1 MYLLG
6 MSDCALFEGETPR
19 SENVVS
25 LNRHGAFNVFMHMDY
40 LKNKEKSNSVLG
52 RMHTRLLS
60 FHYPVC
66 QCVCVCVLH
75 AALFAR
81 AHRTAGYFTGCS
93 RADAVFIESWPL
105 AVQAAMSRTLALQ
118 RANL

>member
-25 LNRHGAFNVFMHMDY
+25 LNTHGAFNVFMHMDY

-52 RMHTRLLS
+52 RMHT
-60 FHYPVC
+60 
-66 QCVCVCVLH
+66 
-75 AALFAR
+75 
-81 AHRTAGYFTGCS
+81 
-93 RADAVFIESWPL
+93 
-105 AVQAAMSRTLALQ
+105 
-118 RANL
+118 